1 MLGRVKFVLGVWM
14 CCSFGIY
21 QATAQQNNASDK
33 TAALNRDQDS
43 LIRISTAVLNAT
55 ENTVRFE
62 QNALFIK
69 TLVNALKTPGSFNFG
84 FDSLKNVAH
93 VVSPDKAFKIFSW
106 YVPTNEG
113 GYRFFGAIQLNS
125 KDGQLK
131 LFPLIDETGSFK
143 DTNLISDNKKW
154 FGARYYAIVP
164 VVNSGK
170 QTYYALLGWKGNT
183 SKTTKKV
190 IEILSFN
197 NGLPVFGKAVFEGL
211 KGTPM
216 QNRVVFEYHKLN
228 SMTLRLDKVLNM
240 IVFDHLVPFDPAM
253 VGNFEYYA
261 SDSTF
266 DAYRLLGGKLKFV
279 ENVEP
284 KNDPDAKDELYI
296 DPKNKNIPATRKF

>member
-170 QTYYALLGWKGNT
+170 QTYY
-183 SKTTKKV
+183 
-190 IEILSFN
+190 
-197 NGLPVFGKAVFEGL
+197 GKAIQAKRQRRSL
-211 KGTPM
+211 KSFPLTTAC
-216 QNRVVFEYHKLN
+216 QFLARQYL
-228 SMTLRLDKVLNM
+228 KVSKAHRCRTGSFL
-240 IVFDHLVPFDPAM
+240 
-253 VGNFEYYA
+253 
-261 SDSTF
+261 STI
-266 DAYRLLGGKLKFV
+266 
-279 ENVEP
+279 N
-284 KNDPDAKDELYI
+284 
-296 DPKNKNIPATRKF
+296 